1 MVVSAHHLVRT
12 TMSGRVSEMTNIS
25 LIKQGL
31 TTALGPDPSDP
42 TNPSGWGPRPDLPSV
57 RYVGNLRAVF
67 RLIAQNVTSGHLT
80 PLDDIATI
88 HFARWVILPGDQ
100 QLLFTSNFD
109 GSYEQYIHD
118 FVTVANSGAPSR
130 DNAQGVKWMDL
141 IWGHCV
147 GYPGT
152 DDFPAFLDYIQQ
164 GLVETTLWFP
174 TIDDVTVRDTAWL
187 QEFRS
192 LFVAFDQAFQAT
204 PRSSVPASLLA
215 AYDALKLGI
224 NRIDVRDV

>member
-1 MVVSAHHLVRT
+1 MTVGAGPTRT

-25 LIKQGL
+25 MIKQGF
-31 TTALGPDPSDP
+31 TTALGTDPKDP
-42 TNPSGWGPRPDLPSV
+42 TNLRTFGPQPDLPPV
-57 RYVGNLRAVF
+57 RWVDNLRAVF
-67 RLIAQNVTSGHLT
+67 RLIAANVASGNLT

-118 FVTVANSGAPSR
+118 FVYVANSGMTTR
-130 DNAQGVKWMDL
+130 DNQMAVKWMDL

-152 DDFPAFLDYIQQ
+152 EDFQAFLDYIQQ

-187 QEFRS
+187 QEFRR
-192 LFVAFDQAFQAT
+192 LFVSFDQVFQST
-204 PRSSVPASLLA
+204 PRDSVPPALLS
-215 AYDALKLGI
+215 AYDAMKNGI
-224 NRIDVRDV
+224 NGIDVRDV

>member
-1 MVVSAHHLVRT
+1 MTVGAGPVRT

-25 LIKQGL
+25 MIKQGF
-31 TTALGPDPSDP
+31 TTALGTDPKDP
-42 TNPSGWGPRPDLPSV
+42 TNLRTFGLRPELPPV
-57 RYVGNLRAVF
+57 RWVDNLRAVF
-67 RLIAQNVTSGHLT
+67 RLIAGNVGTGNMT

-118 FVTVANSGAPSR
+118 FVYVANSGVPTR
-130 DNAQGVKWMDL
+130 DNELGTKWMDL
-141 IWGHCV
+141 IWGHCI

-152 DDFPAFLDYIQQ
+152 TDFQAFLDYIQQ
-164 GLVETTLWFP
+164 GLVDTTLWFP

-187 QEFRS
+187 QEFRR
-192 LFVAFDQAFQAT
+192 LFTTFDAVFQST
-204 PRSSVPASLLA
+204 PRDSLPPALLA
-215 AYDALKLGI
+215 AYDAMKNGI
-224 NRIDVRDV
+224 NGIDVRDV